1 MKKITNNIYATIA
14 AISVF
19 LVLVNIVIHF
29 FLPEFAPNQN
39 IVTIILLW
47 ILTSIIVLLVSKST
61 NSTRPTSVTNKFM
74 IGSIL
79 KMFVL
84 FIYIVAMMVIK
95 VQNLKILLIYLL
107 IYFALFL
114 ILEVFVLVKRI
125 KQ

>member
-1 MKKITNNIYATIA
+1 MKKIINNIYATIA

-47 ILTSIIVLLVSKST
+47 ILTSIIVLLVSKSS
-61 NSTRPTSVTNKFM
+61 NSTSPTSVTNKFM

-84 FIYIVAMMVIK
+84 FIYIIAMMIIK

-107 IYFALFL
+107 IYFGLFL
-114 ILEVFVLVKRI
+114 VLEIFVLVKRI